1 MDKLKKIIKYDK
13 RIMTF
18 LNVIA
23 IIGIITGSIFMVVL
37 NKNDKEMVLKSIKD
51 FFENLMNNE
60 FNYMSTLKNTII
72 SNLLFSLIIWIMGIS
87 VVGVLVVI
95 FIVFYKSFTLGFT
108 IASIIYTYSI
118 KGCLIALLY
127 IFPHMVINILILLYL
142 STYSIK
148 LSIILIKSILRKDS
162 FNFKSFINNY
172 LKIYLI
178 TLIVLIISSLYESF
192 ISPILLRYFAN
203 LLIWNKLWY
212 NTARLAVNL
221 WKIII
226 EKRLL

>member
-1 MDKLKKIIKYDK
+1 
-13 RIMTF
+13 
-18 LNVIA
+18 
-23 IIGIITGSIFMVVL
+23 
-37 NKNDKEMVLKSIKD
+37 
-51 FFENLMNNE
+51 MNNE
-60 FNYMSTLKNTII
+60 FNFTTTFKNTII
-72 SNLLFSLIIWIMGIS
+72 SNFLFSLIIWIIGIS

-142 STYSIK
+142 SSYSIK

-178 TLIVLIISSLYESF
+178 TLIVLIMSSLYESF
-192 ISPILLRYFAN
+192 IAPVLLRYFMN
-203 LLIWNKLWY
+203 LLI
-212 NTARLAVNL
+212 
-221 WKIII
+221 
-226 EKRLL
+226 

>member
-1 MDKLKKIIKYDK
+1 
-13 RIMTF
+13 MTF

-37 NKNDKEMVLKSIKD
+37 NKNDKETVLKSIKD

-60 FNYMSTLKNTII
+60 FNFTTTFKNTII
-72 SNLLFSLIIWIMGIS
+72 SNFLFSLIIWIIGIS

-108 IASIIYTYSI
+108 IASIIYTYSV

-127 IFPHMVINILILLYL
+127 MFPHMVINILILLYL
-142 STYSIK
+142 SSYSIK

-192 ISPILLRYFAN
+192 IAPVLLRYFMN
-203 LLIWNKLWY
+203 LLI
-212 NTARLAVNL
+212 
-221 WKIII
+221 
-226 EKRLL
+226 

>member
-37 NKNDKEMVLKSIKD
+37 NKNDKETVLKAIKD

-60 FNYMSTLKNTII
+60 FNFTTTFKNTII
-72 SNLLFSLIIWIMGIS
+72 SNFLFSLIIWIIGIS

-108 IASIIYTYSI
+108 IASIIYTYSV

-127 IFPHMVINILILLYL
+127 MFPHMVINILILLYL
-142 STYSIK
+142 SSYSIK

-192 ISPILLRYFAN
+192 IAPVLLRYFMN
-203 LLIWNKLWY
+203 LLI
-212 NTARLAVNL
+212 
-221 WKIII
+221 
-226 EKRLL
+226 

>member
-37 NKNDKEMVLKSIKD
+37 NKNDKETVLKAIKD

-60 FNYMSTLKNTII
+60 FNFTTTFKNTII
-72 SNLLFSLIIWIMGIS
+72 SNFLFSLIIWIIGIS

-142 STYSIK
+142 SSYSIK

-178 TLIVLIISSLYESF
+178 TLIVLIMSSLYESF
-192 ISPILLRYFAN
+192 IAPVLLRYFMN
-203 LLIWNKLWY
+203 LLI
-212 NTARLAVNL
+212 
-221 WKIII
+221 
-226 EKRLL
+226 

>member
-1 MDKLKKIIKYDK
+1 
-13 RIMTF
+13 MTF

-37 NKNDKEMVLKSIKD
+37 NKNDKETVLKAIKD

-60 FNYMSTLKNTII
+60 FNFTTTFKNTII
-72 SNLLFSLIIWIMGIS
+72 SNFLFSLIIWIIGIS

-142 STYSIK
+142 SSYSIK

-178 TLIVLIISSLYESF
+178 TLIVLIMSSLYESF
-192 ISPILLRYFAN
+192 IAPVLLRYFMN
-203 LLIWNKLWY
+203 LLI
-212 NTARLAVNL
+212 
-221 WKIII
+221 
-226 EKRLL
+226 